1 MFYNKIQ
8 QITIILKD
16 LNKFPTPQLVYN
28 QMWLNLLMDD
38 YHFNNIAK
46 IIINFVPN
54 HIGENKNLQ
63 FFKKWTYFT

>member
-1 MFYNKIQ
+1 
-8 QITIILKD
+8 
-16 LNKFPTPQLVYN
+16 
-28 QMWLNLLMDD
+28 MWLNLLMDD

-63 FFKKWTYFT
+63 FSKNGHILHNGINIVKNLMNAFLNSH